1 MTSATFAEV
10 SDELSAAALAE
21 TYHFADFTRTN
32 YRKLLRLAKQ
42 SYVFRSYTDAAT
54 TADDDEYTVLWR
66 HDVDYSVHSARALA
80 QIEHDE
86 GIRATYFFRLHS
98 ELYNLLEQPVT
109 TLARE
114 IVRLGHDVGL
124 HLDTTYYGITS
135 SDALH
140 DIVAWEASLL
150 ERVIERP
157 VSTFSFHQPTPF
169 LLSCQRETYG
179 GRINTYAARFQHE
192 VGYVSDSNGYWRHRR
207 LENVL
212 RDATDRQLQVLT
224 HPEWWT
230 DEAMS
235 PAARIERCISG
246 RAESMRRYYR
256 EDMQQAG
263 RINVGA

>member
-1 MTSATFAEV
+1 MTSVLIPEF
-10 SDELSAAALAE
+10 SDGKRSASLAD
-21 TYHFADFTRTN
+21 TYHFADFTRDN

-42 SYVFRSYTDAAT
+42 SYVFRSYSDAH
-54 TADDDEYTVLWR
+54 ADSDEHQYSVLWR

-80 QIEHDE
+80 QIEHEE

-109 TLARE
+109 ELARE

-135 SDALH
+135 ADTLH
-140 DIVAWEASLL
+140 DIVAWESTLL
-150 ERVIERP
+150 ERVVERP
-157 VSTFSFHQPTPF
+157 VSAFSFHQPTPF
-169 LLSCQRETYG
+169 LLGCQRETYG
-179 GRINTYAARFQHE
+179 GRINTYAARFQDE

-212 RDATDRQLQVLT
+212 RDATDQQLQVLT
-224 HPEWWT
+224 HPVWWT

-246 RAESMRRYYR
+246 RADSMRRYYR

>member
-1 MTSATFAEV
+1 MTSALLPDI
-10 SDELSAAALAE
+10 SDELSATALAE
-21 TYHFADFTRTN
+21 TYHFADFTRAN

-42 SYVFRSYTDAAT
+42 SYVFRAYTDA
-54 TADDDEYTVLWR
+54 DDEQHAVHWR
-66 HDVDYSVHSARALA
+66 HDVDYSVHAAHTLA
-80 QIEHDE
+80 QLEHEE

-109 TLARE
+109 ALARE
-114 IVRLGHDVGL
+114 IVALGHDVGL

-135 SDALH
+135 AVALD
-140 DIVAWEASLL
+140 DIVAWESSLL
-150 ERVIERP
+150 ERVIGQP
-157 VSTFSFHQPTPF
+157 VSAFSFHQPTPF
-169 LLSCQRETYG
+169 LLGCQRETYG

-212 RDATDRQLQVLT
+212 RDATDQKLQVLT

-230 DEAMS
+230 DQAMS

-263 RINVGA
+263 RTNVGA